1 MAFVRWFRSQS
12 VDVQV
17 AIVAVLGVV
26 CLVAWPVAMVA
37 AITVIGL
44 PIAIV
49 MAAFPTFALVIVAWR
64 LSYRALAAA
73 GLRSLIASA
82 LLATLAL
89 ALPPAIYNG
98 RLDAK
103 VNLLVDGDRKGPS
116 PIVQGTTVGL
126 RPPHSGGRLTTCD
139 DLCRRLL
146 LTGAAARVV
155 VSEAAYAA
163 GPPDP
168 AAGAVAFRLETT
180 GRVCPVVSEQ
190 RTWDIRLRLPDEPRG
205 DETRELVR
213 IAQVSG
219 RCLLAEPARLGE
231 ALVVIGEGRV
241 ASGGDAYAAGL
252 SPGYDTVRARRLSVH
267 VAGAGTFE
275 EAFRETRVAYDRLLP
290 ILAPSYASGS
300 ELRLAPVFLRTH
312 KMIPASAGGLEADWP
327 TVLRDIVRLDLGV
340 GPLVAQASAGRT
352 LRDAI
357 ATGQPLPVAA
367 ADLSNDVFAR
377 FVQQRKVMLADA
389 EIAMAILRDR
399 RLPVSQN
406 AWVLVRHGQDLP
418 DQMKREV
425 AELLFARLRDL
436 AAAPDRSPR
445 ALQAAGP
452 IGTAID
458 ELPEWIVRIHR
469 GDLEWLA
476 QEPSLRGPASSAL
489 RQLSVFGAEAVPTL
503 VSLVD
508 VGASLRGDGKK
519 PAKDWQPPYLAGL
532 IGLCRAGSSAAVAIP
547 ALIERIGRGDILVSN
562 SDGRLAL
569 DTLIRLGTPPAIV
582 EGAFLNAGAPPE
594 DMQRDLKQAQRQP
607 KCTY

>member
-1 MAFVRWFRSQS
+1 MAFVRWFRSHS

-17 AIVAVLGVV
+17 AMVAVLGVV

-73 GLRSLIASA
+73 GLR
-82 LLATLAL
+82 
-89 ALPPAIYNG
+89 
-98 RLDAK
+98 
-103 VNLLVDGDRKGPS
+103 
-116 PIVQGTTVGL
+116 
-126 RPPHSGGRLTTCD
+126 
-139 DLCRRLL
+139 
-146 LTGAAARVV
+146 
-155 VSEAAYAA
+155 
-163 GPPDP
+163 
-168 AAGAVAFRLETT
+168 
-180 GRVCPVVSEQ
+180 
-190 RTWDIRLRLPDEPRG
+190 
-205 DETRELVR
+205 
-213 IAQVSG
+213 
-219 RCLLAEPARLGE
+219 
-231 ALVVIGEGRV
+231 
-241 ASGGDAYAAGL
+241 
-252 SPGYDTVRARRLSVH
+252 
-267 VAGAGTFE
+267 
-275 EAFRETRVAYDRLLP
+275 
-290 ILAPSYASGS
+290 
-300 ELRLAPVFLRTH
+300 
-312 KMIPASAGGLEADWP
+312 
-327 TVLRDIVRLDLGV
+327 DIVRLDLGV

-352 LRDAI
+352 LCDAI

-367 ADLSNDVFAR
+367 ADLSNDVFAW
-377 FVQQRKVMLADA
+377 FVQQRKVLLADA

-406 AWVLVRHGQDLP
+406 AWALVRHGQDLP

-519 PAKDWQPPYLAGL
+519 PAKDWQPSYLAGL

-547 ALIERIGRGDILVSN
+547 ALIERIGRGDIFASY
-562 SDGRLAL
+562 SYDRRLTL
-569 DTLIRLGTPPAIV
+569 QTLIRLGSPPAV
-582 EGAFLNAGAPPE
+582 AEAAFLSAGAPPE
-594 DMQRDLKQAQRQP
+594 DIQRDLKQAQQRP